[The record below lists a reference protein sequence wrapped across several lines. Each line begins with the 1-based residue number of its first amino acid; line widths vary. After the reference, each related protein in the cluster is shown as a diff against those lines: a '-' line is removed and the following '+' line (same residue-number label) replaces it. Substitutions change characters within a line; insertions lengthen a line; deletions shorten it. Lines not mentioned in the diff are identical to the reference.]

1 MLTVNDTSLYTIH
14 FTIFLFTWRAD
25 KETYKYFDI
34 TESKAF
40 SYSQEL
46 KTEQIQ

>member
-34 TESKAF
+34 TETTDVKLF
-40 SYSQEL
+40 HTH
-46 KTEQIQ
+46 KN